1 MERNDVG
8 ESIDTSGIDPAHFAE
23 RRVGNRRIEHGH
35 ILGEVIGPVE
45 ERRGPLK
52 ANAARLRDLLAG
64 RTKRDELPPWLVVGD
79 RVVMRWRDWH
89 HVAPI
94 GGDDP
99 MAVAERLFNRLRAV
113 SHRAARA
120 G

>member
-8 ESIDTSGIDPAHFAE
+8 ESIETAAGRERFLE
-23 RRVGNRRIEHGH
+23 RRVGNRRIEHGK
-35 ILGEVIGPVE
+35 ILGEVIGPVQ
-45 ERRGPLK
+45 ERRGPLQ

-64 RTKRDELPPWLVVGD
+64 RTSRDDLPPWLVVGD

-94 GGDDP
+94 DGDDP
-99 MAVAERLFNRLRAV
+99 VAVAERLFSRLRGA
-113 SHRAARA
+113 SGRAAPA